1 MVFLRSVGG
10 YAPTLAQDRRPEQP
24 IVELRRVVT
33 EVQIRVDRPKPTAYV
48 IRRIKIKSS
57 LIKSAIGVLPVLA
70 LAAAG
75 LTARADPQPIHVSG
89 QPQSPGVV
97 FAMTNVAADNRV
109 VAYKRASNGSL
120 SEVASYSTGGHGKGD
135 DFDASNGLLLGYSG
149 GHRFLYA
156 SNAGSNDST
165 VFSVQGTSLTVIQKI
180 SADGVLPESLTRYGN
195 LLYVLDESVAANEIT
210 GFTVGRDGKLAHLS
224 GSTRPLASP
233 IAVPGDL
240 EFSPDGRVLVVT
252 DKGPSV
258 IGSDVV
264 ENVIETFQMGSD
276 GRPGQARPNR
286 SFGRRNFA
294 AAFLKNGLM
303 LVAESGNPIPN
314 FGAISSYRIDPN
326 SGALATITGSQ
337 HNFQWDTCWVVITN
351 DQRYAYTANFISG
364 TISSFRVGPGG
375 NVALINGRAAV
386 EGLTSQPTDLRL
398 SADGRYL
405 YNLLRGEGEVAAYR
419 IESDGSLSSLGRVG
433 GLPANV
439 GASGLAAY

>member
-156 SNAGSNDST
+156 SNAGSNDI
-165 VFSVQGTSLTVIQKI
+165 TSLRRF
-180 SADGVLPESLTRYGN
+180 AG
-195 LLYVLDESVAANEIT
+195 
-210 GFTVGRDGKLAHLS
+210 
-224 GSTRPLASP
+224 
-233 IAVPGDL
+233 
-240 EFSPDGRVLVVT
+240 EFS
-252 DKGPSV
+252 
-258 IGSDVV
+258 
-264 ENVIETFQMGSD
+264 
-276 GRPGQARPNR
+276 
-286 SFGRRNFA
+286 
-294 AAFLKNGLM
+294 
-303 LVAESGNPIPN
+303 
-314 FGAISSYRIDPN
+314 
-326 SGALATITGSQ
+326 
-337 HNFQWDTCWVVITN
+337 
-351 DQRYAYTANFISG
+351 
-364 TISSFRVGPGG
+364 
-375 NVALINGRAAV
+375 
-386 EGLTSQPTDLRL
+386 
-398 SADGRYL
+398 
-405 YNLLRGEGEVAAYR
+405 
-419 IESDGSLSSLGRVG
+419 
-433 GLPANV
+433 
-439 GASGLAAY
+439 